1 MSIAFKTAT
10 NKKYLNPIKNEKIY
24 FRRTK
29 NIEEPVVKRG
39 RGRPRDIKQPKEPK
53 TRGRPRIER
62 RPTISQ
68 KRWRKPNVRTGEPQE
83 KQPKERPKFIQLDV
97 SDILK
102 MLNTNFEKY
111 GNGKPT
117 SRITI

>member
-1 MSIAFKTAT
+1 M
-10 NKKYLNPIKNEKIY
+10 
-24 FRRTK
+24 
-29 NIEEPVVKRG
+29 
-39 RGRPRDIKQPKEPK
+39 PKVSTE
-53 TRGRPRIER
+53 
-62 RPTISQ
+62 
-68 KRWRKPNVRTGEPQE
+68 EPQE